1 MPNSLVD
8 IISEK
13 AEALVGAPDD
23 FDSLIDLIGDA
34 RFVLIGEASHGTH
47 EFYRIRAQ
55 ISKLLI
61 AQRGFNAVAVE
72 ADWPDAYRVNRFVR
86 NAGSD
91 IDSVEALDGFQR
103 FPQWMWRNAD
113 VLDFVGWLREHNDQQ
128 AFEDRK
134 CGFYGLDL
142 YSLHASIEAVLGYL
156 SKVDPEAAKRARH
169 HYSCFEQ
176 FGKKIETYG
185 YATGFGMTP
194 SCESAVIRELVAL
207 RRKEMHYLQRDG
219 QVAAD
224 AYFCA
229 EQNALVVRNAEE
241 YYRNMFRRE
250 VSSWNLRD
258 THMMESLLRLAI
270 HLSNQRPP
278 AKIIVWAHNSHLG
291 DARATQMSERGELN
305 LGQLVRE
312 HFGKEAVSIGF
323 TTYDGTVTAAS
334 DWDGPAERK
343 NVRPAHRESYE
354 ALFHDVDVP
363 NFFLNLRDDVDLASR
378 LRSERLERAIGVIYR
393 PETELI
399 SHYFH
404 ARLSDQFDAI
414 LHYDHTRAVEPLE
427 RSAEWQTGE
436 VEETFPSGL

>member
-1 MPNSLVD
+1 MP
-8 IISEK
+8 
-13 AEALVGAPDD
+13 
-23 FDSLIDLIGDA
+23 DSLIDLVNKKAEPLIGSPADFDAVIDLADNA

-55 ISKLLI
+55 ISKVLI

-86 NAGSD
+86 GAGND
-91 IDSVEALDGFQR
+91 LDSVQALSGFER

-142 YSLHASIEAVLGYL
+142 YSLHASIDAVLAYL
-156 SKVDPEAAKRARH
+156 SKVDPEAAQRARH

-176 FGKKIETYG
+176 FGKEIQTYG
-185 YATGFGMTP
+185 YAAGFGLAPT
-194 SCESAVIRELVAL
+194 CEDAVVKELVEL
-207 RRKEMHYLQRDG
+207 RRRAMDYLQRDG

-241 YYRNMFRRE
+241 YYRNMFRRQ

-258 THMMESLLRLAI
+258 THMMESLVALAN
-270 HLSNQRPP
+270 HLGKKTAP

-291 DARATQMSERGELN
+291 DARATQMGERGELN
-305 LGQLVRE
+305 VGQLVRE
-312 HFGKEAVSIGF
+312 HFGNETVSIGF

-343 NVRPAHRESYE
+343 NVRPAHRQSYE
-354 ALFHDVDVP
+354 ALFHTIDVP
-363 NFFLNLRDDVDLASR
+363 NFFLNLRDDPDLAAA
-378 LRSERLERAIGVIYR
+378 LRPARLERAIGVIYR
-393 PETELI
+393 PETELA
-399 SHYFH
+399 SHYFNT
-404 ARLSDQFDAI
+404 RLPEQFDAI

-427 RSAEWQTGE
+427 PTAEWQAGE

>member
-1 MPNSLVD
+1 MSKSLVD
-8 IISEK
+8 LISEK
-13 AEALVGAPDD
+13 AEALVGAPND
-23 FDSLIDLIGDA
+23 FDSLVDLIGDA
-34 RFVLIGEASHGTH
+34 RFVLLGEASHGTH

-55 ISKLLI
+55 ISKVLI
-61 AQRGFNAVAVE
+61 AQRGFSAVAVE

-86 NAGSD
+86 GASRD
-91 IDSVEALDGFQR
+91 TDSVEALAGFQR

-128 AFEDRK
+128 VFEDRK

-142 YSLHASIEAVLGYL
+142 YSLHASIKAVLAYL

-169 HYSCFEQ
+169 YYSCFEH
-176 FGKKIETYG
+176 FGKDITTYG
-185 YATGFGMTP
+185 YAAGFGMTA
-194 SCESAVIRELVAL
+194 SCEQAVVKELVAL
-207 RRKEMHYLQRDG
+207 RCKETEYLQRDG

-258 THMMESLLRLAI
+258 THMMESLLQLAI

-312 HFGKEAVSIGF
+312 QFGKEAVSIGF

-343 NVRPAHRESYE
+343 NVRPAHPESYE
-354 ALFHDVDVP
+354 ALFHEVDVS
-363 NFFLNLRDDVDLASR
+363 NFFLNLRDDVDLASH
-378 LRSERLERAIGVIYR
+378 LRNDRLERAIGVIYR

-404 ARLSDQFDAI
+404 ARLPDQFDAV
-414 LHYDHTRAVEPLE
+414 LHYDHTRAVESLE
-427 RSAEWQTGE
+427 RSAEWQAGE

>member
-8 IISEK
+8 LISNA
-13 AEALVGAPDD
+13 AEPLVGSRSD
-23 FDSLIDLIGDA
+23 FDRVIDLIGNA

-61 AQRGFNAVAVE
+61 AQQGFNAVAVE

-86 NAGSD
+86 GIGND
-91 IDSVEALDGFQR
+91 VDSAEALSGFQR

-113 VLDFVGWLREHNDQQ
+113 VVDFVGWLRDHNDQQ
-128 AFEDRK
+128 PFEDRK

-142 YSLHASIEAVLGYL
+142 YSLHASIEAVLAYL
-156 SKVDPEAAKRARH
+156 DKVDPNAAKQARH
-169 HYSCFEQ
+169 HYGCFEH
-176 FGKKIETYG
+176 FGKDITTYG
-185 YATGFGMTP
+185 YATGFRMTP
-194 SCESAVIRELVAL
+194 SCEEAVVKSLVDL
-207 RRKEMHYLQRDG
+207 RRKAMDYLQRDG
-219 QVAAD
+219 QVAAE
-224 AYFCA
+224 AYFFA
-229 EQNALVVRNAEE
+229 EQNALVVKNAEQ

-250 VSSWNLRD
+250 ISSWNLRD
-258 THMMESLLRLAI
+258 THMMESLLSLTN
-270 HLSNQRPP
+270 HLSKPQAP

-291 DARATQMSERGELN
+291 DARATQMGERGELN
-305 LGQLVRE
+305 VGQLVRE
-312 HFGKEAVSIGF
+312 HFGKASVSLGF

-343 NVRPAHRESYE
+343 TVRPAQIESYE
-354 ALFHDVDVP
+354 ALFHEVDVP
-363 NFFLNLRDDVDLASR
+363 NFFLNLRHDVDLVAR

-393 PETELI
+393 PDTELV

-404 ARLSDQFDAI
+404 ARLPDQFDAI

-427 RSAEWQTGE
+427 RTAEWEAGE